1 MRFVAEQVV
10 PASRQ
15 MPGWKGVLGLAS
27 ADGRRGLTLTFWDSL
42 EALAASSHDAGQFRG
57 AGSTVGMDVV
67 SSERLEVV
75 LDERPE

>member
-15 MPGWKGVLGLAS
+15 TPGWKGVLGLAS
-27 ADGRRGLTLTFWDSL
+27 PDGRRGLTLTFWDSL
-42 EALAASSHDAGQFRG
+42 ETLVASARDASSFRG
-57 AGSTVGMDVV
+57 AASAAGVDVA
-67 SSERLEVV
+67 SSDRLEVV